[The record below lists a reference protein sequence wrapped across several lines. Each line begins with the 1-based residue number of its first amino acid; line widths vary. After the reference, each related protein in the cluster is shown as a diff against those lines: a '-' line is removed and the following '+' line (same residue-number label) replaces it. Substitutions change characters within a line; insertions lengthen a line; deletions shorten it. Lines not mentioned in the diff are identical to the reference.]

1 MHTTCELGF
10 DDVRCDRQLCV
21 SLGMERI
28 SRYRRRRPLMTE
40 AHFTGGVART
50 ERACFDLST
59 ESRVLRAAD
68 DPAAEWDPQ

>member
-1 MHTTCELGF
+1 MTCAATGSYACRLEWNE
-10 DDVRCDRQLCV
+10 
-21 SLGMERI
+21 SLA
-28 SRYRRRRPLMTE
+28 RRRQPLMTE

-68 DPAAEWDPQ
+68 DPAAEWDPHAVIWKNF